1 MILSMTGYGKAETNI
16 PGGKITVEIK
26 SLNGKNADISIKTT
40 LLPKDKELNVRQFIA
55 QKLYRG
61 NIDFFMTFEP
71 NAAEDAKE
79 IDAETA
85 LAYYR
90 QIHNINSLIDNEFP
104 GEGNID
110 ARHIL
115 STILRFPDVM
125 DSGKKQDIVNDGNWE
140 EVFGC
145 ISRAVDN
152 LCAYREAEV
161 NCLRAD
167 VSA

>member
-1 MILSMTGYGKAETNI
+1 MTGYGKAETNI

-71 NAAEDAKE
+71 NAAEVTKE

-125 DSGKKQDIVNDGNWE
+125 DSGK
-140 EVFGC
+140 
-145 ISRAVDN
+145 SRT
-152 LCAYREAEV
+152 
-161 NCLRAD
+161 
-167 VSA
+167 

>member
-1 MILSMTGYGKAETNI
+1 MTGYGKAETNI

-79 IDAETA
+79 IDTETA

-104 GEGNID
+104 QHRRPAHPFHNPEIP
-110 ARHIL
+110 R
-115 STILRFPDVM
+115 R
-125 DSGKKQDIVNDGNWE
+125 DGQ
-140 EVFGC
+140 
-145 ISRAVDN
+145 
-152 LCAYREAEV
+152 REKAGH
-161 NCLRAD
+161 RQ
-167 VSA
+167 